1 MRVSSGAR
9 AAGAGCLWLAMC
21 AVAVPAASAATIDVP
36 AGGNLQTALNAAQ
49 PGDVITLQ
57 PGATYVGNFVLPNKG
72 ALSAYITIRSAAAD
86 SALPADGVRI
96 TPAYASALP
105 KIRSANSM
113 ATLRTAAATN
123 HWKLMFLEFQANMNG
138 YGDIIELGMGDTTQ
152 TQLAQVPYAL
162 VLDRVY
168 VHGDPVMGQKRG
180 IALNSSDTQVINSWV
195 SDCKA
200 VGQDSQ
206 ALGGFNGPGNYVIE
220 NNYLEAAAENFLLGG
235 SDPPIPNLITTN
247 VTFRRNYLSKPFAW
261 QNAIVNAP
269 AGVAAVAVQDGGALG
284 AGTYF
289 YKVVAR
295 VPAGQTTKAT
305 SSPSA
310 EVSASIAA
318 GTGGITISW
327 TPVVGAA
334 DYVVYGRDSGGEN
347 VFWTTTTPIF
357 TDMGG
362 AGTSGTPGSATKWSV
377 KNLFELKNAQDV
389 LVEGN
394 IFENLWLADQPGYP
408 IVFTPRNQN
417 GTAPWVV
424 VQRVTFQHNIVRH
437 TAGGVNI
444 LGTDNLAPS
453 QLTNHLIIRDNLF
466 DDMGIAYG
474 SGVKTIQ
481 IGPGG
486 DAFTIDHNTFITTDT
501 TILALYGG
509 TATAPTPITNLVF
522 TNNMSEHR
530 TYGIFGAN
538 FSTGM
543 SSINAYL
550 PGSLIVANVLAGG
563 SASKYPAGN
572 FFPTVAAWDASFV
585 NYAAG
590 DYHLLASSPYKNAG
604 TDGADLGANIDG
616 LTVETVTIF
625 PNITPAPQR
634 PATPQ
639 GIRIVG
645 Q

>member
-1 MRVSSGAR
+1 MRVGTRLRSVGVV
-9 AAGAGCLWLAMC
+9 CLWMAI
-21 AVAVPAASAATIDVP
+21 AETANAATINVL

-72 ALSAYITIRSAAAD
+72 AVSAFITIRSAAAD
-86 SALPADGVRI
+86 SALPPSGVRI

-113 ATLRTAAATN
+113 ASLRTAAGTN
-123 HWKLMFLEFQANMNG
+123 HWNLMLLEFQANQNG

-152 TQLAQVPYAL
+152 TLLAQVPYAL

-247 VTFRRNYLSKPFAW
+247 VTFRRNYLAKPMAW
-261 QNAIVNAP
+261 RNAIIATP
-269 AGVAAVAVQDGGALG
+269 AAVVATAAPGGGALAG
-284 AGTYF
+284 GTYY
-289 YKVVAR
+289 YKIAAR
-295 VPAGQTTKAT
+295 VPAGQTTKAN
-305 SSPSA
+305 SVPSA
-310 EVSASIAA
+310 EASASIAV
-318 GTGGITISW
+318 GTTGGVAISW

-334 DYVVYGRDSGGEN
+334 DYVVYGRSHGAEN
-347 VFWTTTTPIF
+347 MYWTTTNPFF
-357 TDMGG
+357 TDTGS
-362 AGTSGTPGSATKWSV
+362 AGSSGVPASGTKWAV

-408 IVFTPRNQN
+408 IVFTPRNQS

-424 VQRVTFQHNIVRH
+424 VQRVTFQHNIIRH